1 MILSMIAFRDW
12 VGVFAHQDHAPEG
25 DHPRHVEDARQ
36 PDLEDRRPVARL
48 YQPNQYGELSQGPVG
63 DDVAGIDR
71 ERLVRDIR

>member
-1 MILSMIAFRDW
+1 MRRGRSTFPFSNQWR
-12 VGVFAHQDHAPEG
+12 G
-25 DHPRHVEDARQ
+25 DYPHHVEDERQ

>member
-1 MILSMIAFRDW
+1 MPATPRQ
-12 VGVFAHQDHAPEG
+12 VGVSCPSSSRREG
-25 DHPRHVEDARQ
+25 DYPRHVEDERQ